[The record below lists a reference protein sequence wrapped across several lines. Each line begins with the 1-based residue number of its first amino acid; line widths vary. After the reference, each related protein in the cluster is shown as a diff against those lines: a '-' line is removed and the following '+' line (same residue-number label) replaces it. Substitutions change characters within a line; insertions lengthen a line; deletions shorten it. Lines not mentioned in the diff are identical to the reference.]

1 MTMINL
7 TRTLVCLISK
17 KGLPR
22 MRRPCE
28 LIARATL
35 CAVAL
40 IAALSGC
47 SDNYS
52 IDLMVERQHNVELVD
67 RLILDED
74 NDQLLKGRAE
84 RPGLS

>member
-7 TRTLVCLISK
+7 TRTLVCMISQK
-17 KGLPR
+17 SLPR

-28 LIARATL
+28 QIARATL

-47 SDNYS
+47 TDYSNYVF
-52 IDLMVERQHNVELVD
+52 DTTDHQYNVELVD

-74 NDQLLKGRAE
+74 RDDYYNDSPKGL
-84 RPGLS
+84 PS